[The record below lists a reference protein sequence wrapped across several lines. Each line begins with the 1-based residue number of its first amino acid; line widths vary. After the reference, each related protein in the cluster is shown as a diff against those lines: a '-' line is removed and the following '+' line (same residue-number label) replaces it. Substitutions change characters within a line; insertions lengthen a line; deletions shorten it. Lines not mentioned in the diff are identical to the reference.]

1 LKGFNY
7 LVQDEADILYIAD
20 EVGLGK
26 LMLLLGIASL
36 LRHFST
42 QKEDNFIKMLSWFQK
57 RNLQYKGLKKSII
70 CNSYYLLECNIAPAL
85 YTGW

>member
-70 CNSYYLLECNIAPAL
+70 L
-85 YTGW
+85 